1 MPHQK
6 NHPYR
11 STYSSEI
18 QEKCASTF
26 ASAPP
31 AASVLEAAM
40 ANFYPDN
47 DHFAKFTGINLIP
60 ENHHLFPTF
69 GTPFHETLD
78 TTKVSA
84 GTIRGATCE
93 TVNDDGS
100 RWTVTRLGPFVTT
113 GGYDWTQV
121 GWENLWNLAE
131 KLEEYPE
138 GIFAVEQ
145 FSGPVSRD
153 GTRIGN
159 PPIHIHHI
167 HIGPKP
173 GIRQRRDNFACVKED
188 KDCYDPTRV
197 FEHHG
202 DYQDTASSP
211 GGGLDILQ
219 ELIPDGY
226 GKFLDF
232 PLGLEGDINDERAAN
247 SPPLEWYYELGVR
260 WVPYREKNGEVSQ
273 IRPINFHNF
282 AGPGNY
288 DKSNQHTYIFTYQSP
303 TDIDSLYW
311 CVLS

>member
-6 NHPYR
+6 NPPFR

-26 ASAPP
+26 ASAK
-31 AASVLEAAM
+31 AAATALEGAM

-47 DHFAKFTGINLIP
+47 DHFAKFRGIDLIP

-78 TTKVSA
+78 ATKA
-84 GTIRGATCE
+84 TPGTIRGATCE

-100 RWTVTRLGPFVTT
+100 RWTVTRLGPFITT

-121 GWENLWNLAE
+121 GWENLWDLEE
-131 KLEEYPE
+131 KLKEYPE

-167 HIGPKP
+167 HVGPKP
-173 GIRQRRDNFACVKED
+173 GIRQRRDSLACLKHD

-202 DYQDTASSP
+202 DYQDIATSS

-226 GKFLDF
+226 GKLLDF
-232 PLGLEGDINDERAAN
+232 PLGLEGDINDERASN

-260 WVPYREKNGEVSQ
+260 WVPYREKNGDVSQ
-273 IRPINFHNF
+273 LRPINFHNF

-288 DKSNQHTYIFTYQSP
+288 DKNNQHSYIFTYQSP

-311 CVLS
+311 